1 MKTLI
6 LMRHAKSSWDSPG
19 LKDLERPLNARGER
33 DAPLMGS
40 HFAAWGLHPE
50 LLISSPA
57 VRAQETAIRVA
68 RALSYPE
75 AKIRIAP
82 ALYAK
87 GVPGILSVVHALP
100 ETLSSVCLF
109 GHNPDLSEAVGLLGG
124 ESSTHLPTAALVALV
139 FAVDDWAAVMPG
151 VGRINRFEFP
161 KRYLSPSAE

>member
-6 LMRHAKSSWDSPG
+6 LMRHAKSSWDQPA

-40 HFAAWGLHPE
+40 HFSSWGLHPE

-57 VRAQETAIRVA
+57 VRARETAIRVA
-68 RALSYPE
+68 RAIFHPE
-75 AKIRIAP
+75 DAIRIAP
-82 ALYAK
+82 ALYEQ

-100 ETLSSVCLF
+100 ETLQSVCLF
-109 GHNPDLSEAVGLLGG
+109 GHNPTLSEAAGLLGG
-124 ESSTHLPTAALVALV
+124 EAVTPLPTAALVSLI

-151 VGRINRFEFP
+151 VGRINRFEYP
-161 KRYLSPSAE
+161 KRYLSN